1 MGSAMKYFR
10 FAKASQMLV
19 CLAASVSLIL
29 ATTQAAANVIVP
41 DDTMVYLTTTETVI
55 GKKDQTAVGK
65 IVRARVWRDVV
76 IDGQIAIK
84 GGAPATVKVSMLKS
98 RGIFGIKGKM
108 SLAAIET
115 KTVDGQTVYLTGGY
129 HKEGGGRM
137 LLSLGIGLI
146 LFWPA
151 LFVLGKSAELPT
163 GTVMDSFTVGS
174 VTVDIPD
181 GKKPMRSISLGS
193 LMSGFE
199 VEILY
204 EMLAEQKKP
213 KYFDF
218 LITTDIDA
226 PTDFSIDVVNGSEI
240 EPIQLKVLSI
250 DLNEEEDEKSV
261 RANVKIK
268 TLVKKFKKGIN
279 TFDISYLD
287 GEERVAEEVLL
298 QIEI

>member
-1 MGSAMKYFR
+1 MKYFR